1 MFYYVVHLKYLYF
14 ILANKSKSYQRRKKY
29 YAVGTLRIVFRMS
42 MIYLSLKYKIIIVIL

>member
-1 MFYYVVHLKYLYF
+1 MFYYVVHLKYLCF
-14 ILANKSKSYQRRKKY
+14 ILANKSKSYQRKKY